1 MVVDPA
7 DLLHGI
13 VEAGRHQD
21 GPQVHLNAS
30 SAMRA
35 ERFEERTAEK
45 VATAS
50 TSVPTAVA
58 NDAMVAQSVVAITA
72 AD

>member
-1 MVVDPA
+1 MTRT
-7 DLLHGI
+7 
-13 VEAGRHQD
+13 GRRFT
-21 GPQVHLNAS
+21 LNDS

-35 ERFEERTAEK
+35 ERFEERTAAK

-50 TSVPTAVA
+50 TSVPMAVA
-58 NDAMVAQSVVAITA
+58 NVATVAQSVVAITA